1 MSEVDSEKITGK
13 NSLPSQSG
21 LVKNRSTLQV
31 LGRIVAILLVIA
43 ISVSIFLLRDQAN
56 RLAVYGYPG
65 VFLIAFM
72 AYGTVILPAPG
83 LAIIF
88 TLAGVLNPIL
98 VALFAGAGAAAGET
112 IGYLA
117 GYSGQAVLEKRTGY
131 ERIYFWM
138 KKNAAATI
146 FVLSVIPNPFFDLAG
161 IAAGAF
167 RISVWKFLFYCWSG
181 ETVKMLF
188 FATLGSYALGFLDQ
202 LF

>member
-1 MSEVDSEKITGK
+1 LSEVDSEKNPGK
-13 NSLPSQSG
+13 NGLLPQSVF
-21 LVKNRSTLQV
+21 VKNRHTLQIM
-31 LGRIVAILLVIA
+31 GRIGAIFLVIA
-43 ISVSIFLLRDQAN
+43 ISVLIFLLRDQAH

-98 VALFAGAGAAAGET
+98 VAVFAGAGAAAGET

-138 KKNAAATI
+138 KKNAPATI

-167 RISVWKFLFYCWSG
+167 RIPVWKFLFYCWSG

-188 FATLGSYALGFLDQ
+188 FALLGSYAFGFIDQ